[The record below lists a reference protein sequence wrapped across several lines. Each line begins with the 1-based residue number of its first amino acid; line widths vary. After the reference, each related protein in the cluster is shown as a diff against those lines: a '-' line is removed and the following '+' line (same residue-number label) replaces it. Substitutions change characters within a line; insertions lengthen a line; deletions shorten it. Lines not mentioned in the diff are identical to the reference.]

1 MKGIDRLG
9 WWNGRAWSTNIWSV
23 MRGRMK
29 EAITRNF
36 FGLLRSELP
45 KNMRNDVY
53 RFSVFGADVLY
64 STLLDYGRLRSATFY
79 DFLFLWVTVL
89 SYLIWC
95 ALPDGVTSQSL
106 AHHTCVLTVKFYL
119 FACFTTKNE
128 TWIGNPTNSRWH
140 ISCKR
145 RQRVACSVCRFVADH
160 STSDIS
166 AESDQCLMLF
176 DKYHHYFWRL

>member
-36 FGLLRSELP
+36 FCLLRSELP

-79 DFLFLWVTVL
+79 DFLFSWVTVL

-95 ALPDGVTSQSL
+95 LVALLRSFWPITHV
-106 AHHTCVLTVKFYL
+106 VLTVKLYL

-128 TWIGNPTNSRWH
+128 NWIGSPTNSRWH

-145 RQRVACSVCRFVADH
+145 RQRVACSVYRFVADH
-160 STSDIS
+160 STLDIA
-166 AESDQCLMLF
+166 AESDQCSMLF
-176 DKYHHYFWRL
+176 H